1 MPTFLIGKV
10 DIMPTKYDAATK
22 AKGVSSGSR
31 APGRLRLGPR
41 SGVPLVLLN
50 RFRGTIDWWDPQ
62 LLAHLTRHRDNPQI
76 RAFVLSLSI

>member
-1 MPTFLIGKV
+1 MKFLDTPTLR
-10 DIMPTKYDAATK
+10 AAVTR
-22 AKGVSSGSR
+22 AWNSR
-31 APGRLRLGPR
+31 ATILGLGPR

-62 LLAHLTRHRDNPQI
+62 LLDHLTRHRDNPRI